1 MPALKGYQRRLVMLP
16 TRDST
21 LYETACFI
29 MKGDAEARAP
39 SKGEML
45 SEAMRILE
53 ANAMV
58 KKPRVFGTRH
68 LVFACV
74 GGFLLGALAVAM
86 ALLFRM
92 M

>member
-29 MKGDAEARAP
+29 MKGEAEAREP

-58 KKPRVFGTRH
+58 KKPRVFGTKH
-68 LVFACV
+68 LAVACW
-74 GGFLLGALAVAM
+74 GGFLFGALAVALVV
-86 ALLFRM
+86 LLRVM
-92 M
+92 